1 MQSEALAYSYSST
14 PNPNDMNY
22 HLHLHNCIE
31 LIYFVKGN
39 VSYVIEG
46 QRYEVHPHDI
56 FIVESAVYHRVKIEQ
71 PVEYTRFDILLSK
84 EILPDGLADA
94 LLSGRLF
101 LSQRASPYI
110 DSLFK
115 KLRYYKEHLEE
126 EAFSNILLSFMTIVL
141 YTMLI
146 DGGNTAPT
154 SVSSNIIVEKALQY
168 IEEHLTEIRSLDE
181 VYSFVNLSKCQF
193 HRIFFRELNITP
205 MKYIKMK
212 RLMIARKALIN
223 GEKASKVCYE
233 CGFLSYPSF
242 YRAYKEYYGYSPADE
257 CDKGLRFSETL
268 S

>member
-1 MQSEALAYSYSST
+1 MQSEALAYSYSAT
-14 PNPNDMNY
+14 PTPNDMHY
-22 HLHLHNCIE
+22 PLHLHNRIE

-56 FIVESAVYHRVKIEQ
+56 FIVDAAVYHRVKIEE
-71 PVEYTRFDILLSK
+71 PAEYIRFDILFSK
-84 EILPDGLADA
+84 EILPAGLADA
-94 LLSGRLF
+94 LLSGRMF

-115 KLRYYKEHLEE
+115 KLRYYKEHLEDK
-126 EAFSNILLSFMTIVL
+126 AFSDILLSFVTIVL

-146 DGGNTAPT
+146 EDENTAPNR
-154 SVSSNIIVEKALQY
+154 VSSNAIVEKALQY
-168 IEEHLTEIRSLDE
+168 IDEHLTEIRSLDE

-193 HRIFFRELNITP
+193 HRIFLRELNISP

-212 RLMIARKALIN
+212 RLMIARKALSD

-242 YRAYKEYYGYSPADE
+242 YRAYKEYYGYSPAEE
-257 CDKGLRFSETL
+257 CDEGLRVPETL

>member
-1 MQSEALAYSYSST
+1 M
-14 PNPNDMNY
+14 
-22 HLHLHNCIE
+22 
-31 LIYFVKGN
+31 
-39 VSYVIEG
+39 
-46 QRYEVHPHDI
+46 
-56 FIVESAVYHRVKIEQ
+56 
-71 PVEYTRFDILLSK
+71 
-84 EILPDGLADA
+84 
-94 LLSGRLF
+94 
-101 LSQRASPYI
+101 
-110 DSLFK
+110 
-115 KLRYYKEHLEE
+115 EE

-146 DGGNTAPT
+146 EGENTAPT

-168 IEEHLTEIRSLDE
+168 IDENLTEIRSLDE

-212 RLMIARKALIN
+212 RLIIARKALIN

-242 YRAYKEYYGYSPADE
+242 YRAYKEYYSYSPAEE
-257 CDKGLRFSETL
+257 CDIGVHFPETL